1 VPAGADPIADKKA
14 QAAEL
19 ARTIDAKGEA
29 VSRLAEQVNQARLNA
44 AGLTAKL
51 SRAQADMAAGQRHA
65 AEVRSR
71 LMDQV
76 VASYVR
82 GGRSMELTSP
92 VGDGFDV
99 AVQRTYVAT
108 MTSGEKDALDQL
120 RAVHLE
126 LVEERAKL
134 EAAAKAAADSL
145 AQVAGSQR
153 EAARAVADEQAALGK
168 VKGDLASL
176 VAAEQE
182 RQAAA
187 QAARAQA
194 EQAARQARQAQEAA
208 AAAAAH
214 HASPPPIVGGL
225 LSRVPAPSAKRPA
238 PTVEAPV
245 APGAAGAV
253 EEARRQ
259 LGKPYVYGAAGP
271 DSFDCS
277 GLTMWAWG
285 HAGVS
290 MSHSAAAQYGEF
302 PHVSTDSLQ
311 PGDLIF
317 YGSPIHHVG
326 MYVGGGQM
334 IEASHTGTPVRYASI
349 WRSDMVGASRP

>member
-1 VPAGADPIADKKA
+1 
-14 QAAEL
+14 
-19 ARTIDAKGEA
+19 
-29 VSRLAEQVNQARLNA
+29 
-44 AGLTAKL
+44 
-51 SRAQADMAAGQRHA
+51 
-65 AEVRSR
+65 
-71 LMDQV
+71 
-76 VASYVR
+76 
-82 GGRSMELTSP
+82 
-92 VGDGFDV
+92 
-99 AVQRTYVAT
+99 
-108 MTSGEKDALDQL
+108 
-120 RAVHLE
+120 
-126 LVEERAKL
+126 
-134 EAAAKAAADSL
+134 
-145 AQVAGSQR
+145 
-153 EAARAVADEQAALGK
+153 
-168 VKGDLASL
+168 
-176 VAAEQE
+176 
-182 RQAAA
+182 
-187 QAARAQA
+187 
-194 EQAARQARQAQEAA
+194 
-208 AAAAAH
+208 
-214 HASPPPIVGGL
+214 
-225 LSRVPAPSAKRPA
+225 VPAPSAKRPA